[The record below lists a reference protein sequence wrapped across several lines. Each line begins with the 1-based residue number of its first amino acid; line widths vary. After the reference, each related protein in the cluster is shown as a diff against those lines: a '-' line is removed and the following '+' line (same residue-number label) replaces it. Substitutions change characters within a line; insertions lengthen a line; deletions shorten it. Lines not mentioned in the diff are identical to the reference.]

1 MSILRSFPLLAIPV
15 VIYNL
20 LVMGAGGFSTS
31 SSAINASL
39 RSPIGQIPMP
49 ASGGQWLFQTS
60 DIILLVALVAL
71 FFGVI
76 ASSRSANDEL
86 AKHELNMFLFIACLV
101 QFLLLRAFA
110 TSTFFLLTAMV
121 LMETVAGFIITS
133 VSARKDIEMA
143 H

>member
-15 VIYNL
+15 AIYNAL
-20 LVMGAGGFSTS
+20 ALGTGGFGTS
-31 SSAINASL
+31 SSVVASSL
-39 RSPIGQIPMP
+39 KSPVSQIPMS
-49 ASGGQWLFQTS
+49 ASGGVWQLQTS
-60 DIILLVALVAL
+60 DVILVVALAAF

-76 ASSRSANDEL
+76 ASARSANDVL
-86 AKHELNMFLFIACLV
+86 LKHVLNMFLFILCLV
-101 QFLLLRAFA
+101 EFLLLRSFA
-110 TSTFFLLTAMV
+110 TSTFFLITAMV

>member
-1 MSILRSFPLLAIPV
+1 MSILRSFPPLVVPV
-15 VIYNL
+15 IIYNL
-20 LVMGAGGFSTS
+20 LVMGTGGFATASSTVS
-31 SSAINASL
+31 TSL
-39 RSPIGQIPMP
+39 RSPVGQIPMP

-76 ASSRSANDEL
+76 ASSRSANDVL
-86 AKHELNMFLFIACLV
+86 MKHVLNMFLFIACLV
-101 QFLLLRAFA
+101 EFLLLRAFA